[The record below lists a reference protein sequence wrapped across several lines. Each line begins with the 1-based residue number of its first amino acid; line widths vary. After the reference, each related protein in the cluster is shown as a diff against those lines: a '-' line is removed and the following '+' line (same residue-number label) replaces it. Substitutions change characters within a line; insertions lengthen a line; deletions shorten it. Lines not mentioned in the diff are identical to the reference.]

1 MPSRSS
7 LSVYRCVSQV
17 VSCVLFSRVVCYL
30 YRVLSLLEVFSN
42 NSSPHAFI
50 PRVGIAVALLQTV
63 DARATVGRRRIVVE
77 PRDENAREDLQARVR
92 HGHLT
97 LAMCRLPNGAR
108 EGARVY
114 KLAMR
119 VEPRPQ
125 THLREFCKAR
135 AREQ

>member
-17 VSCVLFSRVVCYL
+17 VKCVLFSRVVCYL

-63 DARATVGRRRIVVE
+63 GARATVGRRRIVVE
-77 PRDENAREDLQARVR
+77 PRDENAGGRIVAERI
-92 HGHLT
+92 
-97 LAMCRLPNGAR
+97 
-108 EGARVY
+108 
-114 KLAMR
+114 
-119 VEPRPQ
+119 
-125 THLREFCKAR
+125 
-135 AREQ
+135 